1 MAYRVGE
8 LSFFQSIHVG
18 IDKRIDMSIS
28 IRPMTTKFGKQAR
41 LQDLTQMRLR

>member
-18 IDKRIDMSIS
+18 IDKIDMSIS